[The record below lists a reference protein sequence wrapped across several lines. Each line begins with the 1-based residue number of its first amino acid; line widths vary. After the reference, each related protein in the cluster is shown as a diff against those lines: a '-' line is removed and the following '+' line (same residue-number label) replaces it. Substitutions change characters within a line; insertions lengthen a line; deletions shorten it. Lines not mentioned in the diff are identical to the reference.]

1 MDVIKTYFTGRS
13 SRRLFAFVAF
23 VFYMLTNV
31 VSAQEQR
38 LLSLSEAITLGVNN
52 YQSIQAK
59 RNYLNASTALVQD
72 AKNQYLPNVIAS
84 VQNDYGN
91 INGQYGPLL
100 GGLGLGSSGPV
111 TSSQN
116 WDAAFGALYLVNT
129 NWEFFTFGRLK
140 SRILL
145 ANTTVKKD
153 SADLQQEEFVQSV
166 KISGAYLNLLAAQK
180 FVQNA
185 EANLQRALAVQ
196 QAVTARTKSGL
207 IAGVDSSIA
216 NAEVSRA
223 RLALIDARNNEQ
235 LIGNQLAQLLNL
247 PPVTFLLD
255 TTLFTKVP
263 AELNTANPVEQNP
276 QVKFYQTRVEESN
289 VASTYLKKS
298 ILPGV
303 SLFGVLQTRGSGFDY
318 NYNAANN
325 YKYSTAYWDGI
336 KPARTN
342 YVAGVFVAWNIA
354 SPFKIKQQ
362 VRAQQFITDAYKN
375 EYDQITTQLKDQLF
389 LSDQRIA
396 NSLQSVHEVPLQ
408 YKAAADA
415 YLQKSVLYK
424 NGLTDIVDLQAALYT
439 LNRAETDRSVA
450 YINVWQALL
459 LKAAAS
465 GDFDLFI
472 KQVK

>member
-276 QVKFYQTRVEESN
+276 QVKFYQRRVEESN
-289 VASTYLKKS
+289 IAST
-298 ILPGV
+298 
-303 SLFGVLQTRGSGFDY
+303 
-318 NYNAANN
+318 
-325 YKYSTAYWDGI
+325 
-336 KPARTN
+336 
-342 YVAGVFVAWNIA
+342 
-354 SPFKIKQQ
+354 FKIKQQ

-415 YLQKSVLYK
+415 YVQKSVLYK
-424 NGLTDIVDLQAALYT
+424 NGLTDIIDLQQALFT
-439 LNRAETDRSVA
+439 LNRAETDMSVA

-472 KQVK
+472 RQVK

>member
-1 MDVIKTYFTGRS
+1 FIFLVPANVI
-13 SRRLFAFVAF
+13 L
-23 VFYMLTNV
+23 
-31 VSAQEQR
+31 AQEQR
-38 LLSLSEAITLGVNN
+38 PLLLSEAIILGVNN

-72 AKNQYLPNVIAS
+72 AKNSYLPNVIAS

-129 NWEFFTFGRLK
+129 NWEFFTFGRVK

-153 SADLQQEEFVQSV
+153 SADLLQEEFIQSV
-166 KISGAYLNLLAAQK
+166 KISGTYLNLLAAQK
-180 FVQNA
+180 FSQNA

-207 IAGVDSSIA
+207 NAGVDSSIA

-223 RLALIDARNNEQ
+223 KLALIDAKNNEQ
-235 LIGNQLAQLLNL
+235 QIGNQLAQLLNVT
-247 PPVTFLLD
+247 PVTFLLD
-255 TTLFTKVP
+255 TTFFAKVP

-276 QVKFYQTRVEESN
+276 QVKFYQTRIQESD
-289 VASTYLKKS
+289 VARSYLKKS
-298 ILPGV
+298 ILPGL

-318 NYNAANN
+318 DYNAANN
-325 YKYSTAYWDGI
+325 FKYSTAYWDGI
-336 KPARTN
+336 KPVRTN
-342 YVAGVFVAWNIA
+342 YVAGVFIAWNIV

-362 VRAQQFITDAYKN
+362 VRAQKFVTDAYKN

-389 LSDQRIA
+389 LSDQRIT
-396 NSLQSVHEVPLQ
+396 NSLESVQEVPLQ

-415 YLQKSVLYK
+415 YVQKSVLYK
-424 NGLTDIVDLQAALYT
+424 NGLTDIIDLQQALYT
-439 LNRAETDRSVA
+439 LNRAETDMSVA

-465 GDFDLFI
+465 GDFDLFTR
-472 KQVK
+472 QVR

>member
-1 MDVIKTYFTGRS
+1 MRLITKKIFKPLFT
-13 SRRLFAFVAF
+13 FAAIIFCVPAN
-23 VFYMLTNV
+23 TI
-31 VSAQEQR
+31 SAQQQKS
-38 LLSLSEAITLGVNN
+38 LLLSEAVNVGVNN

-59 RNYLNASTALVQD
+59 RNYLNASTALIQD
-72 AKNQYLPNVIAS
+72 VKNQYLPNVIAS
-84 VQNDYGN
+84 VQNDYGTV
-91 INGQYGPLL
+91 NGAYGPLL
-100 GGLGLGSSGPV
+100 GGPGLASAGPI

-140 SRILL
+140 SQIQL

-153 SADLQQEEFVQSV
+153 SADLAQEEFVQSV

-180 FVQNA
+180 FIENA
-185 EANLQRALAVQ
+185 EANLQRAIAVQ
-196 QAVTARTKSGL
+196 QSVLARTKSGL

-223 RLALIDARNNEQ
+223 RLALIAAKNNEQ
-235 LIGNQLAQLLNL
+235 QISNQLAQLINVS
-247 PPVTFLLD
+247 PVAFLLD
-255 TTLFTKVP
+255 TTFFTKVP
-263 AELNTANPVEQNP
+263 AEINTTISVEQNP
-276 QVKFYQTRVEESN
+276 QVKFYQSRVEESN

-298 ILPGV
+298 ILPGL
-303 SLFGVLQTRGSGFDY
+303 SLFGVVQTRGSGFDY

-325 YKYSTAYWDGI
+325 YKYSTGYLDGI
-336 KPARTN
+336 KPTRTN
-342 YVAGVFVAWNIA
+342 YVAGVFIAWNIV

-375 EYDQITTQLKDQLF
+375 EYDQITTELKDQLF
-389 LSDQRIA
+389 LSDQRIT

-424 NGLTDIVDLQAALYT
+424 NGLTDIVDLQQALFT
-439 LNRAETDRSVA
+439 LNRAETDMSVA

-465 GDFDLFI
+465 GDFDFFI